1 MPVDYMFCVFAS
13 ISLQMWPQKTTKIL
27 LFILED
33 FLILTIWDL
42 MALWRSHK
50 EEKKLKNNSSEAASQ
65 PKRHNLKTDLC

>member
-1 MPVDYMFCVFAS
+1 MPVDYMFYVFAS
-13 ISLQMWPQKTTKIL
+13 ISLQMWPQKIL

-50 EEKKLKNNSSEAASQ
+50 EEKKLKNDSSEAASQ